1 MPPRE
6 RGAGGRTALTRVL
19 ITDDNAQNLYL
30 LESILVGNGF
40 EVESARNGAE
50 TLEAAARTPPDLVI
64 ADILMPTMDGFEL
77 CRRWRA
83 DERFSHIPFIFY
95 TATYTDTRDERF
107 ALSLGADRF
116 VIKPQPPDVLMGIV
130 RTVLDEAREGC
141 SDTPVRSSVPQE
153 AEVEV
158 LREYSEVL
166 FRKLEKKVRQLEEQI
181 AEHRRVQEELRAQE
195 QFLDMVVE
203 NIPDMIFVKDA
214 RDLTFVRVNRAGE
227 ELLGIRREEMVGKS
241 DHDFFPETDAEW
253 FTAKDRDVLSGTGVV
268 DIPREMIV
276 TRGRGVRVLHTK
288 KIPVFAPSG
297 ELLYLVGISEDI
309 TDRELAKER
318 LLESEN
324 RYRNLYNSMMD
335 AFVEV
340 DMAGRILEYNRS
352 FREMLGYSAEELA
365 RMTYLE
371 ITPVR
376 WHAMEQAL
384 VQTQILPLGY
394 SEVYEKEYIRRDGAL
409 IPVELRTTLTVD
421 EDGRPDG
428 MWSIVRDITER
439 KRAEERIRLA
449 NRKLALMTDVTYQDI
464 QNKIT
469 GLRGYVE
476 LARQNSTDPRQ
487 AALVENE
494 RTLLASLHDLIRKTK
509 DYQQMGI
516 DQSRWIPVEK
526 TIRIQHSLLGLE
538 ERVTVVSDLH
548 GLELFC
554 DPLIDRVF
562 FNLIDNAVAHG
573 GRTTRVSFD
582 FRETPE
588 GLVLACADDGIGI
601 PAEEKGQV
609 FERISAGK
617 GKFGLFFVREFL
629 SLSGMTIEENGVPGE
644 GARFEIR
651 VPPGL
656 YRFQGERSG

>member
-1 MPPRE
+1 M
-6 RGAGGRTALTRVL
+6 TRVL
-19 ITDDNAQNLYL
+19 IADDNAQNLYL

-83 DERFSHIPFIFY
+83 DERFRHIPFIFY

-116 VIKPQPPDVLMGIV
+116 VIKPQPPTILMEIV
-130 RTVLDEAREGC
+130 RTVLDEARQGC
-141 SDTPVRSSVPQE
+141 SDALARGAVPQE

-158 LREYSEVL
+158 LREYSDVL
-166 FRKLEKKVRQLEEQI
+166 FRKLEKKVRQLEEEV

-214 RDLTFVRVNRAGE
+214 RDLRFVRVNRAGE

-241 DHDFFPETDAEW
+241 DHDFFPPTDADW
-253 FTAKDRDVLSGTGVV
+253 FIAKDRDVLAGTGVV
-268 DIPREMIV
+268 DIPRETIV
-276 TRGRGVRVLHTK
+276 TRGRGVRVLRTK

-335 AFVEV
+335 AFVQV

-352 FREMLGYSAEELA
+352 FREMLGYSAEDLA

-384 VQTQILPLGY
+384 IQTQILPLGY
-394 SEVYEKEYIRRDGAL
+394 SEVYEKEYIRRDGAH

-421 EDGRPDG
+421 EEGRPDG

-476 LARQNSTDPRQ
+476 LARQKTTDPRQ

-526 TIRIQHSLLGLE
+526 TIRMQQSLLGLE
-538 ERVTVVSDLH
+538 ERVTVVSRLH

-554 DPLIDRVF
+554 DPLIERVF
-562 FNLIDNAVAHG
+562 FNLVDNAFAHG
-573 GRTTRVSFD
+573 GRATRVISTQGRLQTAWCSPAPTTASASPSRRKGRSSNGSRQERGSSDSSSSASFS
-582 FRETPE
+582 PS
-588 GLVLACADDGIGI
+588 
-601 PAEEKGQV
+601 PA
-609 FERISAGK
+609 
-617 GKFGLFFVREFL
+617 
-629 SLSGMTIEENGVPGE
+629 
-644 GARFEIR
+644 
-651 VPPGL
+651 
-656 YRFQGERSG
+656 

>member
-1 MPPRE
+1 M
-6 RGAGGRTALTRVL
+6 TRVL
-19 ITDDNAQNLYL
+19 IADDNAQNLYL

-83 DERFSHIPFIFY
+83 DERFRHIPFIFY

-116 VIKPQPPDVLMGIV
+116 VIKPQPPTILMEIV
-130 RTVLDEAREGC
+130 RTVLDEARQGC
-141 SDTPVRSSVPQE
+141 SDALARGAVPQE

-158 LREYSEVL
+158 LREYSDVL
-166 FRKLEKKVRQLEEQI
+166 FRKLEKKVRQLEEEV

-214 RDLTFVRVNRAGE
+214 RDLRFVRVNRAGE

-241 DHDFFPETDAEW
+241 DHDFFPPTDADW
-253 FTAKDRDVLSGTGVV
+253 FNAKDRDVLAGTGVV
-268 DIPREMIV
+268 DIPRETIV
-276 TRGRGVRVLHTK
+276 TRGRGVRVLRTK

-335 AFVEV
+335 AFVQV

-352 FREMLGYSAEELA
+352 FREMLGYSAEDLA

-384 VQTQILPLGY
+384 IQTQILPLGY
-394 SEVYEKEYIRRDGAL
+394 SEVYEKEYIRRDGAH

-421 EDGRPDG
+421 EEGRPDG

-476 LARQNSTDPRQ
+476 LARQNTTDPRQ

-526 TIRIQHSLLGLE
+526 TIRMQQSLLGLE
-538 ERVTVVSDLH
+538 ERVTVVPRLH

-554 DPLIDRVF
+554 DPLIERVF
-562 FNLIDNAVAHG
+562 FNLVDNAVAHG
-573 GRTTRVSFD
+573 GRATRVSFD
-582 FRETPE
+582 SRETPD
-588 GLVLACADDGIGI
+588 GLVLSCADDGIGI
-601 PAEEKGQV
+601 PVEEKGQV
-609 FERISAGK
+609 FERVSAGK

-629 SLSGMTIEENGVPGE
+629 TLSGMTIEENGVPGE

-656 YRFQGERSG
+656 YRFQGERSA

>member
-1 MPPRE
+1 M
-6 RGAGGRTALTRVL
+6 TRVL
-19 ITDDNAQNLYL
+19 IADDNAQNLYL

-50 TLEAAARTPPDLVI
+50 TLEVAARTPPDLVI

-83 DERFSHIPFIFY
+83 DERFRHIPFIFY

-116 VIKPQPPDVLMGIV
+116 VIKPQPPTILMEIV
-130 RTVLDEAREGC
+130 RTVLDEARQGC
-141 SDTPVRSSVPQE
+141 SDALARGAVPQE

-158 LREYSEVL
+158 LREYSDVL
-166 FRKLEKKVRQLEEQI
+166 FRKLEKKVRQLEEEV

-214 RDLTFVRVNRAGE
+214 RDLRFVRVNRAGE

-241 DHDFFPETDAEW
+241 DHDFFPPTDADW
-253 FTAKDRDVLSGTGVV
+253 FIAKDRDVLAGTGVV
-268 DIPREMIV
+268 DIPRETIV
-276 TRGRGVRVLHTK
+276 TRGRGVRVLRTK

-335 AFVEV
+335 AFVQV

-352 FREMLGYSAEELA
+352 FREMLGYSAEDLA

-384 VQTQILPLGY
+384 IQTQILPLGY
-394 SEVYEKEYIRRDGAL
+394 SEVYEKEYIRRDGAH

-421 EDGRPDG
+421 EEGRPDG

-476 LARQNSTDPRQ
+476 LARQNTTDPRQ

-526 TIRIQHSLLGLE
+526 TIRMQQSLLGLE
-538 ERVTVVSDLH
+538 ERVTVVPRLH

-554 DPLIDRVF
+554 DPLIERVF
-562 FNLIDNAVAHG
+562 FNLVDNAVAHG
-573 GRTTRVSFD
+573 VRATRVSFD
-582 FRETPE
+582 SRETPD
-588 GLVLACADDGIGI
+588 GLVLSCADDGIGI
-601 PAEEKGQV
+601 PVEEKGQV
-609 FERISAGK
+609 FERVSAGK

-629 SLSGMTIEENGVPGE
+629 TLSGMTIEENGVPGE

-656 YRFQGERSG
+656 YRFQGERSA